1 MKATNPRGIKMK
13 KFIGAAAAASFM
25 IIPALA
31 PSSAIAQYISTQPGM
46 SSKSCSAGL
55 ADKNG
60 PAIPVTLKMVGAATR
75 AVIDII
81 PMCSMSEINS
91 RLYLSGLG
99 PAIIGNQH
107 LLAALH
113 AQGIVVQRVLV
124 AGMVG
129 NTLHLFVEGPDHPAA
144 PEQHVDR

>member
-1 MKATNPRGIKMK
+1 MK
-13 KFIGAAAAASFM
+13 KLLGAAAAATLLILPAFVLFPSGAVAQSFM
-25 IIPALA
+25 
-31 PSSAIAQYISTQPGM
+31 TQPDV

-55 ADKNG
+55 ADVHG
-60 PAIPVTLKMVGAATR
+60 PATPVTLKVVAAATR

-81 PMCSMSEINS
+81 PTCSKSEINS

-107 LLAALH
+107 LLATLH
-113 AQGIVVQRVLV
+113 AQGIVVQRVVV

-129 NTLHLFVEGPDHPAA
+129 RTLHLFVEGPDHPAT
-144 PEQHVDR
+144 PEQQTRAE